1 MTRSLAAAVLAAALA
16 AACGDD
22 TPTAP
27 TPVTPPTTTAPTV
40 TGVTLQAPA
49 AFVDG
54 GQVLM
59 VGESVTLEACATFSD
74 DTERCEVDATWSSS
88 SPTVA
93 TVSGSGVVTGAAPGE
108 TTISAVYE
116 RNTGRATVTVEAVDE
131 GPWDVSGD
139 VTDAETGQGIRLA
152 VIRVLDGPH
161 EGKQATTNAQGHY
174 VLTDVAGN
182 MNVSVTADGY
192 RARRTGF
199 NVRMDLEQ
207 DFSLEVEPPSGPA
220 TSFGAGTWIVNE
232 DIEPG
237 RYYTNPSSGCY
248 WERLS
253 GLGGTSADRI
263 TNEFIGFN
271 SGQEIVDIASS
282 DRAFKPD
289 ADCGRWD
296 RRPEPGP
303 SSGTIT
309 PGRWLVG
316 RQIQPG
322 DYETNAS
329 PGCYWE
335 RLRGFSG
342 ESRDR
347 ITNDFVGDGGRVIVS
362 IRSSDGGFYA
372 DNDCGSWSRR
382 GGSSSNLASPGATDS
397 FQIDQNYRRHRAEMG
412 R

>member
-27 TPVTPPTTTAPTV
+27 TPITPPTTTAPTV

-49 AFVDG
+49 AFVDD

-152 VIRVLDGPH
+152 VIRVLGGSHEPRRAARRSPVAGPP
-161 EGKQATTNAQGHY
+161 GKQATTNAQGHY

-192 RARRTGF
+192 RERRTGF

-207 DFSLEVEPPSGPA
+207 DFSLEPIPEPDYEIANVSRYDA
-220 TSFGAGTWIVNE
+220 FIDVSDWLNFTWRALV
-232 DIEPG
+232 
-237 RYYTNPSSGCY
+237 T
-248 WERLS
+248 
-253 GLGGTSADRI
+253 ADRFEVSVRFQQGAFFLEC
-263 TNEFIGFN
+263 TERWYGPRA
-271 SGQEIVDIASS
+271 GEQERELVIPSV
-282 DRAFKPD
+282 
-289 ADCGRWD
+289 CGTDEQWS
-296 RRPEPGP
+296 EV
-303 SSGTIT
+303 TIT
-309 PGRWLVG
+309 PADGRTCKGCGTFQRSALPERRSLSLGSADPSEVESFLEEFK
-316 RQIQPG
+316 QP
-322 DYETNAS
+322 
-329 PGCYWE
+329 
-335 RLRGFSG
+335 R
-342 ESRDR
+342 
-347 ITNDFVGDGGRVIVS
+347 
-362 IRSSDGGFYA
+362 
-372 DNDCGSWSRR
+372 
-382 GGSSSNLASPGATDS
+382 
-397 FQIDQNYRRHRAEMG
+397 
-412 R
+412 

>member
-152 VIRVLDGPH
+152 VIRVLAGPH

-192 RARRTGF
+192 RERRTGF
-199 NVRMDLEQ
+199 NVRMALEQ
-207 DFSLEVEPPSGPA
+207 DFSLEPIPEPDYEIANVSRYDASISVSDWLNFTWRALVTADRFEVSVRFQQGAFFSDCTERWYSPRAGAQEDQTVIPDVCGTDEQWSEVTIAPA
-220 TSFGAGTWIVNE
+220 DGRTCKGCGTFQRSAL
-232 DIEPG
+232 P
-237 RYYTNPSSGCY
+237 
-248 WERLS
+248 ERRFLS
-253 GLGGTSADRI
+253 LGSADPSEVESFRE
-263 TNEFIGFN
+263 EF
-271 SGQEIVDIASS
+271 
-282 DRAFKPD
+282 K
-289 ADCGRWD
+289 
-296 RRPEPGP
+296 
-303 SSGTIT
+303 
-309 PGRWLVG
+309 
-316 RQIQPG
+316 QP
-322 DYETNAS
+322 
-329 PGCYWE
+329 
-335 RLRGFSG
+335 R
-342 ESRDR
+342 
-347 ITNDFVGDGGRVIVS
+347 
-362 IRSSDGGFYA
+362 
-372 DNDCGSWSRR
+372 
-382 GGSSSNLASPGATDS
+382 
-397 FQIDQNYRRHRAEMG
+397 
-412 R
+412 

>member
-1 MTRSLAAAVLAAALA
+1 MNSTMKTRSLAAAVLAAALA

-27 TPVTPPTTTAPTV
+27 TPVTPPPTTAPTV

-74 DTERCEVDATWSSS
+74 DTERCGVDATWSSS

-152 VIRVLDGPH
+152 VIRVLGGPH
-161 EGKQATTNAQGHY
+161 EDQRATTNAQGHY

-192 RARRTGF
+192 REHRTGF
-199 NVRMDLEQ
+199 RVTMDTERDFRLE
-207 DFSLEVEPPSGPA
+207 S
-220 TSFGAGTWIVNE
+220 
-232 DIEPG
+232 
-237 RYYTNPSSGCY
+237 
-248 WERLS
+248 
-253 GLGGTSADRI
+253 
-263 TNEFIGFN
+263 
-271 SGQEIVDIASS
+271 
-282 DRAFKPD
+282 
-289 ADCGRWD
+289 
-296 RRPEPGP
+296 RPEPEPEPEPEEPEPDNPPVRRFQNCTAMRAAGWNRGVNRNG
-303 SSGTIT
+303 GTY
-309 PGRWLVG
+309 RASW
-316 RQIQPG
+316 
-322 DYETNAS
+322 NAA
-329 PGCYWE
+329 E
-335 RLRGFSG
+335 RRTYNLNTHSD
-342 ESRDR
+342 RDR
-347 ITNDFVGDGGRVIVS
+347 DGH
-362 IRSSDGGFYA
+362 A
-372 DNDCGSWSRR
+372 C
-382 GGSSSNLASPGATDS
+382 
-397 FQIDQNYRRHRAEMG
+397 E
-412 R
+412 

>member
-1 MTRSLAAAVLAAALA
+1 MTRSFAAAVLVAALA

-27 TPVTPPTTTAPTV
+27 TPVTPPPTTAPTV

-192 RARRTGF
+192 RERRTGF

-207 DFSLEVEPPSGPA
+207 DFSLEPIPEPDYE
-220 TSFGAGTWIVNE
+220 IVNVS
-232 DIEPG
+232 
-237 RYYTNPSSGCY
+237 RYD
-248 WERLS
+248 
-253 GLGGTSADRI
+253 TSIHVSDWLNFTWRALVTADRFEVSVRFQQGAFFSEC
-263 TNEFIGFN
+263 TERWYGPRA
-271 SGQEIVDIASS
+271 GEQERETVIPSV
-282 DRAFKPD
+282 
-289 ADCGRWD
+289 CGTDEQWS
-296 RRPEPGP
+296 EV
-303 SSGTIT
+303 TIT
-309 PGRWLVG
+309 PADGRTCKGCGTFQRSALPERRSLSLGSADPSEVESFLEELK
-316 RQIQPG
+316 QP
-322 DYETNAS
+322 
-329 PGCYWE
+329 
-335 RLRGFSG
+335 R
-342 ESRDR
+342 
-347 ITNDFVGDGGRVIVS
+347 
-362 IRSSDGGFYA
+362 
-372 DNDCGSWSRR
+372 
-382 GGSSSNLASPGATDS
+382 
-397 FQIDQNYRRHRAEMG
+397 
-412 R
+412 